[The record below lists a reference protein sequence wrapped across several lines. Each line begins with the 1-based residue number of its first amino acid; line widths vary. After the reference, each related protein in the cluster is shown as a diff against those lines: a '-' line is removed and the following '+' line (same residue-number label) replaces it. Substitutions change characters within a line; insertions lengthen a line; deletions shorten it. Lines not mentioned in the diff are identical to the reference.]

1 MAKGFLFLHP
11 GDGFGDEAVKREVR
25 QGIQATARKSFSK
38 TCSQAAG
45 LERGPDKVHAGGEG
59 WGLGYEERAEG
70 IKDGLQTPRPFPAL
84 KAHRSPADLRN
95 RGSRGRRA
103 GHLASTSISLS
114 FFFLFLSFCHFLGR
128 SLGIWRFPGQSHSN
142 AGSEL
147 RLRPTPQ
154 LTATPDP

>member
-1 MAKGFLFLHP
+1 MAKGFFFLHP

-84 KAHRSPADLRN
+84 KAHRSPEDLRN
-95 RGSRGRRA
+95 RVSRGRRAGPQGRRA

-114 FFFLFLSFCHFLGR
+114 FFFVFCF
-128 SLGIWRFPGQSHSN
+128 FCFF
-142 AGSEL
+142 
-147 RLRPTPQ
+147 
-154 LTATPDP
+154 